1 METTLEKK
9 IGYKLV
15 LKEKS
20 YMLYGISNLISRFGD
35 SIDTIAYG
43 WMVYQIT
50 GSTTLLATIF
60 GVNAIPTIIFQ
71 PLSGVLVE
79 YRKKKHIIFICNM
92 GRGVMVS
99 ITALLFYFNLLLPI
113 HLFII
118 TFLNSTFEAFQ
129 SPASTASIPYIL
141 DKEMY
146 SYGMSLS
153 STASRITEMIGL
165 AVAGGIIAVIGIS
178 GAILLDAITFYVCG
192 SLILLVKYKGED
204 IKKDKIA
211 IDGYFKDLKGG
222 FVYLKNNR
230 LIFNICL
237 FGALINILLI
247 PINTLVVAYVKDVLK
262 KGVEVVSVIQ
272 FSATVG
278 LALGT
283 VIYPKIKGKIKGI
296 YLVVLSGVLI
306 GVVYILYFIVGLLKT
321 QVVIYPLLVLIGL
334 LLGISA
340 GVLLMTMNVAFM
352 EKVEK
357 EYLGR
362 VAGVFNSL
370 AMAATPLGS
379 LTVGG
384 LCIFLNTSKLFLVF
398 GMLTVALFLLQKFNR
413 NLAKI

>member
-1 METTLEKK
+1 METALEKK

-71 PLSGVLVE
+71 PFSGVLVE

-192 SLILLVKYKGED
+192 SLILLVKYKGEE

-211 IDGYFKDLKGG
+211 LDGYFKDLKGG
-222 FVYLKNNR
+222 FVYLKSNR

-237 FGALINILLI
+237 FGALVNILLI

-272 FSATVG
+272 FTSTIG

-283 VIYPKIKGKIKGI
+283 VIYPKVKEKVKGI
-296 YLVVLSGVLI
+296 YLVIVSGILI
-306 GVVYILYFIVGLLKT
+306 GIVYILYFIVGQLKV
-321 QVVIYPLLVLIGL
+321 QVAIYPALVLIGL

-340 GVLLMTMNVAFM
+340 GIFLMTINVAFM
-352 EKVEK
+352 EKIEK
-357 EYLGR
+357 DYLGR

-398 GMLTVALFLLQKFNR
+398 GMLTIALFLLQKFNKS
-413 NLAKI
+413 LAKL